1 MSDPRDV
8 NLLNIPR
15 PDPSA
20 LTTVQFESGQA
31 VVRREMLALR
41 EYLLSEM
48 NRIEKVHEEK
58 LRGLGTLVSEGKVDQ
73 KVALEAALR
82 AAQNLVDAQNRSNAE
97 ASDKSER
104 SFSRQIEA
112 LDAQTK
118 TITASQSREIND
130 LKERFMGSEGRTHGA
145 TDNTARL
152 MAAAMFIL
160 ALILGFFSISNH
172 SSPAPTVVSPAVV
185 PVQPTGK

>member
-1 MSDPRDV
+1 MSDARG
-8 NLLNIPR
+8 LNIPI

-20 LTTVQFESGQA
+20 LTNAQFESGQA
-31 VVRREMLALR
+31 SLRREMLSMR

-130 LKERFMGSEGRTHGA
+130 LKERFMGSEGHTRGA
-145 TDNTARL
+145 TDNAARL
-152 MAAAMFIL
+152 MAAAMFII
-160 ALILGFFSISNH
+160 ALGMAIFTLTNH
-172 SSPAPTVVSPAVV
+172 GSSQPTVVSPAVI
-185 PVQPTGK
+185 PVQPR

>member
-1 MSDPRDV
+1 MSDPRDLNV
-8 NLLNIPR
+8 PNIPR

-130 LKERFMGSEGRTHGA
+130 LKERFMGSEGRSSGA
-145 TDNTARL
+145 TDNTARI
-152 MAAAMFIL
+152 MAAAMFL
-160 ALILGFFSISNH
+160 VALGMAVFTISNH
-172 SSPAPTVVSPAVV
+172 SGPPPIAVV
-185 PVQPTGK
+185 PAQPTNK